1 MPRRKSFE
9 TFYPRYW
16 RVYLATCPLAGLLYV
31 AVTALTLALDANSA
45 YGWLAAFTCF
55 WIPCQQMLVLILMMN
70 YRISIDDRGIG
81 EYNIF
86 NVSRQVSWD
95 SVTSAYIHYLAGFP
109 VLIIIGY
116 FSYQRVRIPL
126 FMYKSDRIAEAFA
139 DFAGPDHPVAL
150 ATVERYRDAD

>member
-1 MPRRKSFE
+1 MK
-9 TFYPRYW
+9 
-16 RVYLATCPLAGLLYV
+16 A
-31 AVTALTLALDANSA
+31 D
-45 YGWLAAFTCF
+45 
-55 WIPCQQMLVLILMMN
+55 
-70 YRISIDDRGIG
+70 
-81 EYNIF
+81 NIF
-86 NVSRQVSWD
+86 NASRQVSWD

-126 FMYKSDRIAEAFA
+126 FMYKSDRIVEAFA